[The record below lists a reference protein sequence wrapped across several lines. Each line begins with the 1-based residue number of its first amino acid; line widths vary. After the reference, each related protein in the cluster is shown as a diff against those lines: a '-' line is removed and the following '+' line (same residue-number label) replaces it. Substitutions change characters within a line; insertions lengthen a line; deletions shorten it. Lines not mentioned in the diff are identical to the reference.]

1 MNEEYD
7 GSDLVDTPPP
17 FERDQDGRPKDPLP
31 VYREAPLPPIRWRQY
46 ATVGPGRVLK
56 ELRTMVLEAL
66 EHEGGVDYLRWVA
79 RNEPKAFA
87 GLLGKVLP
95 MQITGRDGGP
105 VQFEAIERV
114 IVDVPHN
121 VVDIT
126 PNDKT

>member
-1 MNEEYD
+1 
-7 GSDLVDTPPP
+7 
-17 FERDQDGRPKDPLP
+17 
-31 VYREAPLPPIRWRQY
+31 
-46 ATVGPGRVLK
+46 
-56 ELRTMVLEAL
+56 
-66 EHEGGVDYLRWVA
+66 
-79 RNEPKAFA
+79 
-87 GLLGKVLP
+87 